1 MTKVILFDI
10 GGVLI
15 NWKDEWLFTEISE
28 QLKMPF
34 EKIESKFNAN
44 LCSLFESKINEKE
57 FWNLVLGY
65 DNKIDH
71 KIISKTF
78 LKMSSINYDFLN
90 FAKSLKTD
98 ENHIGILSNLTPD
111 TSTCIPH
118 SLLDDFDYLFYS
130 NTLKMSKPH
139 AEIYRHVCSK
149 IPSKD
154 ILFIDDKQEN
164 LDAAKLF
171 GMKTIL
177 FTLSDFSTKII
188 HKKILNFLK

>member
-28 QLKMPF
+28 QLQMPF

-57 FWNLVLGY
+57 FWNLVLGS

-130 NTLKMSKPH
+130 NSLKMSKPH
-139 AEIYRHVCSK
+139 AEIYRYVCSK

-171 GMKTIL
+171 DIETIL
-177 FTLSDFSTKII
+177 FTLSDYSAKII
-188 HKKILNFLK
+188 HQKILNFLK